1 MHVPEWD
8 EAFRVT
14 NEPVGQN
21 DLAWRREDLK
31 LDGLITMPQV
41 GVWQITDAGMQDVE
55 SWARCVKEETDA
67 KSDWEVDLNDAQDDE
82 LYITKATVEWARRIA
97 EGHCRTTLTPPL
109 EKLLV
114 LQERD
119 QKRLVLETQLKAV
132 PRDIA
137 AVEQKIAA
145 EKAAIEST
153 RGELK
158 ELEVKRKAVENE
170 VGATEERLT
179 KYKSQQLQVRKNDEY
194 QALGHEIEAT
204 QAQIDALEEEELK
217 VMYAID
223 EAKRK
228 CAAAEE
234 ELKQN
239 IAGHESRIQTLRER
253 EANLQAELQA
263 AHESVAAARSLLDEP
278 SLRLYDW
285 LAAKPGQPVVVP
297 IHECK
302 CGGCHLKISF
312 NIDSETRKPD
322 KLVTCDQCG
331 RIVYWEA

>member
-1 MHVPEWD
+1 
-8 EAFRVT
+8 
-14 NEPVGQN
+14 
-21 DLAWRREDLK
+21 
-31 LDGLITMPQV
+31 MP
-41 GVWQITDAGMQDVE
+41 I
-55 SWARCVKEETDA
+55 
-67 KSDWEVDLNDAQDDE
+67 
-82 LYITKATVEWARRIA
+82 
-97 EGHCRTTLTPPL
+97 PPL

-114 LQERD
+114 LQDRD
-119 QKRLVLETQLKAV
+119 QQRLALEAQLKAV

-145 EKAAIEST
+145 EQTAIETT

-158 ELEVKRKAVENE
+158 ELEAKKKTIEND
-170 VGATEERLT
+170 VGATEDRLA

-194 QALGHEIEAT
+194 QALGHEIEVT
-204 QAQIDALEEEELK
+204 QTQIGALEEGELK

-228 CAAAEE
+228 FTAAGE
-234 ELKQN
+234 ELKRN
-239 IAGHESRIQTLRER
+239 IAGHESRIHTLRER
-253 EANLQAELQA
+253 EANLQAGLQA

-285 LAAKPGQPVVVP
+285 LAAKPGLPVIVP
-297 IHECK
+297 IHEGK

>member
-1 MHVPEWD
+1 
-8 EAFRVT
+8 
-14 NEPVGQN
+14 
-21 DLAWRREDLK
+21 
-31 LDGLITMPQV
+31 MP
-41 GVWQITDAGMQDVE
+41 I
-55 SWARCVKEETDA
+55 
-67 KSDWEVDLNDAQDDE
+67 
-82 LYITKATVEWARRIA
+82 
-97 EGHCRTTLTPPL
+97 PPL

-114 LQERD
+114 LQDRD
-119 QKRLVLETQLKAV
+119 QKRLVLETQLRAA

-158 ELEVKRKAVENE
+158 ELEVKRKAMENE
-170 VGATEERLT
+170 VGAAEERLA

-204 QAQIDALEEEELK
+204 QAQIGALEEEELK

-228 CAAAEE
+228 CATAEE

-239 IAGHESRIQTLRER
+239 IAGHESRIHTLRER
-253 EANLQAELQA
+253 EANLQAELQVA
-263 AHESVAAARSLLDEP
+263 QESVAAARSLLDEP

-297 IHECK
+297 IHEGK

>member
-1 MHVPEWD
+1 
-8 EAFRVT
+8 
-14 NEPVGQN
+14 
-21 DLAWRREDLK
+21 
-31 LDGLITMPQV
+31 MP
-41 GVWQITDAGMQDVE
+41 I
-55 SWARCVKEETDA
+55 
-67 KSDWEVDLNDAQDDE
+67 
-82 LYITKATVEWARRIA
+82 
-97 EGHCRTTLTPPL
+97 PPL

-114 LQERD
+114 LQDRD
-119 QKRLVLETQLKAV
+119 QQRLALEAQLKAV

-145 EKAAIEST
+145 EQTAIETT

-158 ELEVKRKAVENE
+158 ELEAKKKTIEND
-170 VGATEERLT
+170 VGATEDRLA

-194 QALGHEIEAT
+194 QALGHEIEVT
-204 QAQIDALEEEELK
+204 QTQIGALEEGELK

-228 CAAAEE
+228 FTAAGE
-234 ELKQN
+234 ELKRN
-239 IAGHESRIQTLRER
+239 IAGHEARIHTLRER
-253 EANLQAELQA
+253 EANLQAGLQA

-285 LAAKPGQPVVVP
+285 LAAKPGLPVIVP
-297 IHECK
+297 IHEGK